1 LWGGGDAREFAMTV
15 RFLRRGSDVGA
26 RAGKRFGREPGE
38 PRMERSRTTPPP
50 AATASTSSLE
60 EQDSDVHGDHLRS
73 LRQELL
79 EPPEFVFSREPLQVL
94 GAGRPRA
101 IRDDAAAWF
110 D

>member
-1 LWGGGDAREFAMTV
+1 MQT
-15 RFLRRGSDVGA
+15 
-26 RAGKRFGREPGE
+26 
-38 PRMERSRTTPPP
+38 SRTTPAD
-50 AATASTSSLE
+50 AATASTPSLE
-60 EQDSDVHGDHLRS
+60 ETDSDVDGGCLS
-73 LRQELL
+73 ALRQELL

>member
-1 LWGGGDAREFAMTV
+1 
-15 RFLRRGSDVGA
+15 
-26 RAGKRFGREPGE
+26 
-38 PRMERSRTTPPP
+38 METSRTTPPP
-50 AATASTSSLE
+50 AATASTPSLE
-60 EQDSDVHGDHLRS
+60 ETDSDLRA

-94 GAGRPRA
+94 GAGRARA